1 MSDRFIW
8 RQKSEALAAV
18 MDMLGGYVPAA
29 KTAAA
34 DVRSVAAR
42 GATAVLMDPETGA
55 LDAALSAAPE
65 MLACTLAASN
75 GSLVGLFLAGVG
87 CTAKVLGQKYMARA
101 TSSASPGTT
110 PAMEAAAEKLRTGMA
125 AVPLPTT
132 DELAKPPMV
141 DSGPVRRQRPK
152 ARVGPY

>member
-18 MDMLGGYVPAA
+18 MEMLGGYVPAA

-75 GSLVGLFLAGVG
+75 ESLVGFFGWGWLHGESAWPEVHGTG
-87 CTAKVLGQKYMARA
+87 DVLCIAWHHSCDGSRRR
-101 TSSASPGTT
+101 
-110 PAMEAAAEKLRTGMA
+110 EAAHRHGRCAAPYDRRTREA
-125 AVPLPTT
+125 AH
-132 DELAKPPMV
+132 
-141 DSGPVRRQRPK
+141 GGQRPR
-152 ARVGPY
+152 APPET